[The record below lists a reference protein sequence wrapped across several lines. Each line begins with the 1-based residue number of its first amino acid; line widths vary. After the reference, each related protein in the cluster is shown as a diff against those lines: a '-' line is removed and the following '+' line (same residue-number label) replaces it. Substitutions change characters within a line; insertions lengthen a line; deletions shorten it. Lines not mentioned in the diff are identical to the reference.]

1 MWTVIFTKDGKIEHK
16 EIFEIYFHAQMLA
29 DNLIL
34 GADSHFGAANLPDF
48 KSGESY
54 SKNGISIEVIG
65 QNKTEDDCG
74 DFVFWLKNRNQ
85 MNDWSSF

>member
-1 MWTVIFTKDGKIEHK
+1 MWTVIFTKDRKIEHK
-16 EIFEIYFHAQMLA
+16 ETFERYFHAQMLA

-34 GADSHFGAANLPDF
+34 GVDSHFGAANLPDF
-48 KSGESY
+48 KSGEAY
-54 SKNGISIEVIG
+54 RKNEISIEIIG
-65 QNKTEDDCG
+65 QNKVEEDSG